1 MNKARSIPKIILLT
15 ISVSMFLFQM
25 KIALKNLA
33 DPPIVMTEER
43 FNLKDIDPP
52 LLTICPQDQI
62 DADKLRTLGYT
73 TYRNHLLKG
82 KTEASRNISFW
93 KNFDDALKFSP
104 EDYTIFFLSRNLE
117 QGTVFNIGFGQSK
130 DIW

>member
-1 MNKARSIPKIILLT
+1 
-15 ISVSMFLFQM
+15 MFLFQM

-62 DADKLRTLGYT
+62 DEDKLRALGYT

-104 EDYTIFFLSRNLE
+104 EDYTIFFLSRNKELSLTLALVRARILGNRGIANTKCE
-117 QGTVFNIGFGQSK
+117 TFL
-130 DIW
+130 